1 MAEFADWNSEREER
15 GLPRYEPSLKSG
27 DGSGTS
33 GGMEGRVKRL
43 EEDSREMG
51 ADLKAIRI
59 DLAEIKG
66 RVSAMPTTW
75 QMVGLIVAMAVAIF
89 TIVRVALPL

>member
-1 MAEFADWNSEREER
+1 VAEFADWNSEREGR

-27 DGSGTS
+27 DGNGTS
-33 GGMEGRVKRL
+33 DDMEARVKRL
-43 EEDSREMG
+43 EDDSKEMR
-51 ADLKAIRI
+51 ADLKAIRV

-66 RVSAMPTTW
+66 RMSAMPTTW

-89 TIVRVALPL
+89 TVVRVALPL